1 MKIRCGACQ
10 SLFNLD
16 DGLIKSNGSQV
27 RCSKCQSVF
36 RVFPPDKADRRKF
49 PRTKT
54 QNLIAHVSVD
64 QNEKKISQGLGKALD
79 ISKGGMLLETPY
91 PIEAG
96 LISLMA
102 VDKENT
108 LFEIK
113 AQLVYCKKTVTG
125 MYQAG
130 IKFIGKD
137 LEVLNFVKRLVKEYN
152 FRKNSVHGPV
162 TINFQVPQGPS
173 IADGP
178 HQVKFTL
185 SN

>member
-1 MKIRCGACQ
+1 
-10 SLFNLD
+10 
-16 DGLIKSNGSQV
+16 
-27 RCSKCQSVF
+27 
-36 RVFPPDKADRRKF
+36 
-49 PRTKT
+49 
-54 QNLIAHVSVD
+54 
-64 QNEKKISQGLGKALD
+64 LGKTLD

-113 AQLVYCKKTVTG
+113 ADLVYCKKTDTG

-130 IKFIGKD
+130 FKFIGTE

-152 FRKNSVHGPV
+152 FRRNSVYMARS
-162 TINFQVPQGPS
+162 Q
-173 IADGP
+173 
-178 HQVKFTL
+178 
-185 SN
+185 

>member
-1 MKIRCGACQ
+1 MKIHCKVCQ
-10 SLFNLD
+10 SLFKLD
-16 DGLIKSNGSQV
+16 SNLIKSNGSQV
-27 RCSKCQSVF
+27 RCSKCQTIF
-36 RVFPPDKADRRKF
+36 RVYPPDMADRRKF

-54 QNLIAHVSVD
+54 RNLIAHVSID

-113 AQLVYCKKTVTG
+113 ANLVYCKKTVTG

-130 IKFIGKD
+130 IKFIGTE

-152 FRKNSVHGPV
+152 FRKNSMHGPV

-178 HQVKFTL
+178 HQVKFTI
-185 SN
+185 SE

>member
-1 MKIRCGACQ
+1 MKIHCDACQ
-10 SLFNLD
+10 SIFKLD
-16 DGLIKSNGSQV
+16 HKLIKSKGSLV
-27 RCSKCQSVF
+27 RCSKCQAIFKVYPSDMV
-36 RVFPPDKADRRKF
+36 DRRKF

-54 QNLIAHVSVD
+54 RNLIAHVSVD
-64 QNEKKISQGLGKALD
+64 QNEKKISQGLGNALD

-113 AQLVYCKKTVTG
+113 ANLVYCKKTVTG

-130 IKFIGKD
+130 IKFIGKES
-137 LEVLNFVKRLVKEYN
+137 EVLNFVKRLVKEYN
-152 FRKNSVHGPV
+152 YRKNSMHGPV
-162 TINFQVPQGPS
+162 TINFQTPQGPL

-178 HQVKFTL
+178 NQVKFTL
-185 SN
+185 SD

>member
-1 MKIRCGACQ
+1 MNICCDACQ
-10 SLFNLD
+10 SLFKLD
-16 DGLIKSNGSQV
+16 DRLIKSNGSLV
-27 RCSKCQSVF
+27 RCSKCQAIF
-36 RVFPPDKADRRKF
+36 RVFPPDMADRRQF

-64 QNEKKISQGLGKALD
+64 QNEKKLSQGLGKALD

-113 AQLVYCKKTVTG
+113 ANLVYCKKTVTG

-130 IKFIGKD
+130 IKFIGSE
-137 LEVLNFVKRLVKEYN
+137 LEVLNFIKRLVKEYN
-152 FRKNSVHGPV
+152 YRMNSMNGPV
-162 TINFQVPQGPS
+162 TINFQIPPS
-173 IADGP
+173 PLIADGP
-178 HQVKFTL
+178 HQIKFEL
-185 SN
+185 SD